1 MTIQIALALGLHPLT
16 LLLPEVLASNVG
28 GICTLIGTPTNIL
41 IGSYAKLTFNDFL
54 RNLTLGVLLAQVAL
68 TAYVLIRYRR
78 QFLTGSEGLSEALLN
93 RLRERG
99 RITQPEKLREAGL
112 VFIVMLISFVVRQ
125 QADRGEAF
133 STLSFDNFATL
144 W

>member
-28 GICTLIGTPTNIL
+28 GICTLIGTPTKIL

-54 RNLTLGVLLAQVAL
+54 CNLTPGVLLAQVAP

-78 QFLTGSEGLSEALLN
+78 QFLTRGEGLSEALLDW
-93 RLRERG
+93 LRERG
-99 RITQPEKLREAGL
+99 RITQPEKLQKAVS
-112 VFIVMLISFVVRQ
+112 VFIVMLILFVV
-125 QADRGEAF
+125 GEPLPVGQPGAAGQG
-133 STLSFDNFATL
+133 N
-144 W
+144 